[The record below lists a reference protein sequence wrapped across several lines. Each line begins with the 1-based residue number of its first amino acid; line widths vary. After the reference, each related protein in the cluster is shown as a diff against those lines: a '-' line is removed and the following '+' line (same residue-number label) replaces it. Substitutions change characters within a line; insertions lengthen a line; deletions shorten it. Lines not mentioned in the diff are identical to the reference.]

1 MKLAKQ
7 ITVCEVGLRDGMQIE
22 KRILTVT
29 EKLEMIHRLED
40 AGVTVIEVGSF
51 MSPKAVP
58 QMANT
63 DEVFQKLEQKPGV
76 EYRTLV
82 ANLKGVERAIR
93 CGCKKVKLN
102 ISASKGH
109 NLANLNRLPL
119 ETMKGFQA
127 CAEAAYAAG
136 VQVSGSIA
144 CPFGSP
150 WDPVIPVADI
160 KEIIDAYLHAG
171 VNEISISD
179 APGMAMPAQV
189 YQVMTELTASYPQC
203 RFILHFHNTR
213 GMGIA
218 NVMAGM
224 EAGITWFDGSLAG
237 TGGCPFIPG
246 AAGNVSTEDI
256 VHMALCQGVE
266 TGIDLKKLIEAGRR
280 LEDLMGHRGDSYVL
294 RAGTNQEIRLNMP
307 AGQLENQTLKHD
319 TP

>member
-1 MKLAKQ
+1 MKLASH
-7 ITVCEVGLRDGMQIE
+7 ITICEVGLRDGMQIE
-22 KRILTVT
+22 KRLLSVE
-29 EKLEMIHRLED
+29 EKLEMIHRLET
-40 AGVTVIEVGSF
+40 AGVKVIEVGSF
-51 MSPKAVP
+51 MHPKAVP

-63 DEVFQKLEQKPGV
+63 DEVFRNLEQLPGV

-82 ANLKGVERAIR
+82 ANLRGVQRAID

-109 NLANLNRLPL
+109 NLANINMLPL
-119 ETMKGFQA
+119 ETMKGFAA
-127 CAEAAYAAG
+127 CADTARSAG
-136 VQVSGSIA
+136 LDVSGSIA

-150 WDPVIPVADI
+150 WDPVITVDEVC
-160 KEIIDAYLHAG
+160 EIIDAYLAVG
-171 VNEISISD
+171 VTELSISD

-189 YQVMTELTASYPQC
+189 FHLMTQLKDRYPQC
-203 RFILHFHNTR
+203 KFILHFHNTR

-256 VHMALCQGVE
+256 IHMAHCQGIE
-266 TGIDLKKLIEAGRR
+266 TGIDLHKLMATGHR
-280 LEDLMGHRGDSYVL
+280 LEELMGHPGDSYVL
-294 RAGTNQEIRLNMP
+294 RAGTNTDIRLNM
-307 AGQLENQTLKHD
+307 LK
-319 TP
+319 